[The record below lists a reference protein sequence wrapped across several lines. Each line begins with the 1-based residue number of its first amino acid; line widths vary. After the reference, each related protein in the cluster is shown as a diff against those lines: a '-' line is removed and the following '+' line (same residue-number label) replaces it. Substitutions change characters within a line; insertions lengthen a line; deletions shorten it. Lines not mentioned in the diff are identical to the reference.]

1 MITLYLKCLMAK
13 YIHTNLGGS
22 YAIQGEGDTL
32 YLMFQW
38 SNGFTDWLFN
48 LLFPKKKRQPYS
60 RMDEPWK
67 CHGGFLRVWESIK
80 PLVHDSIMN
89 PIYKKIIV
97 VGYSHGAAMAVLC
110 HEYVWFNRPDVRG
123 ELNGYGFGCPRV
135 FSGNL
140 TDSLAERWYNF
151 KVIRN
156 INDIVTHVP
165 PKIFGFQHVGIL
177 YEIGYKGRY
186 NCIDAHRPESYIQEL
201 KAGRGLY

>member
-1 MITLYLKCLMAK
+1 M
-13 YIHTNLGGS
+13 
-22 YAIQGEGDTL
+22 
-32 YLMFQW
+32 
-38 SNGFTDWLFN
+38 
-48 LLFPKKKRQPYS
+48 
-60 RMDEPWK
+60 
-67 CHGGFLRVWESIK
+67 
-80 PLVHDSIMN
+80 
-89 PIYKKIIV
+89 
-97 VGYSHGAAMAVLC
+97 
-110 HEYVWFNRPDVRG
+110 

-201 KAGRGLY
+201 KSRKGAILMVSIIFNIVLPILAVLMSFVSYYFYIKAKAQEAASAAINKVEILEDTIITTSHDKLGEAVKQVYALLPASSKIFIPKAAVEFIVQKAFDNIEEYAKKQIIKNNK